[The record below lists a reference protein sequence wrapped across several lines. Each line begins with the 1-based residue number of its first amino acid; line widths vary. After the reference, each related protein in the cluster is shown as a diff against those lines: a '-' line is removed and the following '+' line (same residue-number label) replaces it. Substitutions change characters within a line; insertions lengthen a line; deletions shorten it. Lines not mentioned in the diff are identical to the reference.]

1 MNEITKGLFDFIA
14 ASPTSYHAVE
24 NAAKLLEQAGYQPL
38 LEGERWELTPGQGY
52 YVTRN
57 GSSLIAFRMTER
69 VQGFMAAA
77 AHTDSP
83 ALGIKNRAAIYA
95 EGYTKLD
102 VSKYG
107 GMIFSTW
114 LDRPLSIAGRVMV
127 ETEQGV
133 ESRLLNI
140 DRDLLVIPNVAIHMD
155 RTVNEGKKLSV
166 QVDLMPLLGKG
177 KLDFEAF
184 VAEELGIPREKLL
197 SHDLILYARDR
208 GSCLGVEEELI
219 LCPRL
224 DDLQCVYGLLQGFLH
239 MNDPKATPVLCL
251 FDNEEVGSYSRQG
264 AMATFHLDV
273 LRRICEAAGLSE
285 GEYQRVIANSMMVSA
300 DNAHGVHPNHPEKAA
315 LSSRPRLGEGVVIK
329 YGSGYATTGISDALL
344 RQLLKKAEVPV
355 QDYFNHSDIA
365 GGGTLGQLALTQ
377 VPMFTVDIGL
387 AQLAMHSACE
397 TAGTADTG
405 YLIRAMECF
414 FGGRIRETAPGSFA
428 VEC

>member
-1 MNEITKGLFDFIA
+1 MEKTIENLCSYLDR
-14 ASPTSYHAVE
+14 SHSVYHAQTGIVE
-24 NAAKLLEQAGYQPL
+24 ELKKAGYVHLAEQDNWTL
-38 LEGERWELTPGQGY
+38 VPGGKY
-52 YVTRN
+52 YVSRGGT
-57 GSSLIAFRMTER
+57 SVLAFRVPEGKPL
-69 VQGFMAAA
+69 GFMMSASHCDRPGFKVKENFELASA
-77 AHTDSP
+77 
-83 ALGIKNRAAIYA
+83 
-95 EGYTKLD
+95 YTRLA
-102 VSKYG
+102 VERYG
-107 GMIFSTW
+107 GLIISTW

-177 KLDFEAF
+177 NLDFEAF
-184 VAEELGIPREKLL
+184 IAEELGIPREKLL

-208 GSCLGVEEELI
+208 GTCLGVEEELI

-329 YGSGYATTGISDALL
+329 YGSGYATSGISDALL